1 MVALNHKEGSRT
13 LFVEIGEK
21 LRKTDYEQ
29 FIETVEPMIQKHGK
43 IRIRVEMRDFHGWSA
58 GALWEDIKFDAKHFA
73 DIERLALVGDK
84 QWQKGMA
91 IFSKPFTA
99 ATVRYFDATEIQEAD
114 AWVEEES

>member
-1 MVALNHKEGSRT
+1 MVKLNQKEGSRI
-13 LFVEIGEK
+13 LYAEIGER
-21 LRKTDYEQ
+21 LRKADYEEFLQ
-29 FIETVEPMIQKHGK
+29 TVEPMIEQHGT
-43 IRIRVEMRDFHGWSA
+43 IRILVEMRDFHGWTA

-99 ATVRYFDATEIQEAD
+99 AAIRYFDATEINEAKT
-114 AWVEEES
+114 WVEEGS